1 MTNKRSPPKTLILS
15 LISVFAALNILASAL
30 PLTPV
35 LGVNGTYFRLSW
47 VLTPLTGFLLG
58 PIAGGISCMIAG
70 LTELLIGFQVTQPFG
85 AFSPVRAFLSAFLSG
100 SLGRGRWKTALTI
113 HGLLIVSWVLL
124 PSGRE
129 AIAVLP
135 FYLLSFF
142 FILFFRS
149 RMGEYVDS
157 SSWSKI
163 AFGIA
168 VVSYCGNIARH
179 LLGNILLV
187 LLAGMPSIVFITA
200 IPFTFIEQVSFT
212 AASTILGVAL
222 TRTRLRELA
231 DFSTL

>member
-1 MTNKRSPPKTLILS
+1 LTNKRRPPKSLLLS
-15 LISVFAALNILASAL
+15 LISVFAALNVLANAL

-35 LGVNGTYFRLSW
+35 LGVNGTFFRLGW
-47 VLTPLTGFLLG
+47 VLTPLTGVLLG
-58 PIAGGISCMIAG
+58 PIAGGVSCMIAG
-70 LTELLIGFQVTQPFG
+70 LMELLIGFQVSQPFG
-85 AFSPVRAFLSAFLSG
+85 VFSPFRAFLSAFLSG

-129 AIAVLP
+129 AIAVVP
-135 FYLLSFF
+135 FYLLGFF
-142 FILFFRS
+142 FIVFFRS
-149 RMGEYVDS
+149 RMGAYVDS
-157 SSWSKI
+157 SSWRKI
-163 AFGIA
+163 ALGIA

-187 LLAGMPSIVFITA
+187 LFADMPSIVFITA

-231 DFSTL
+231 DLSML